1 MKDCLT
7 MEKTVSYQEA
17 PERIGDLLK
26 DVTDNGDRYVVEQ
39 DGVPTAV
46 VVPFALYQQ
55 WKERRTRFFSQMR
68 DAGDR
73 AGLGEDEAVL
83 RIDEAIR
90 ANRSSS

>member
-1 MKDCLT
+1 
-7 MEKTVSYQEA
+7 MEKTVSYQDA

-26 DVTDNGDRYVVEQ
+26 DVSDNGDRYVVEQ

-55 WKERRTRFFSQMR
+55 WKERRQRFFSRMR

-73 AGLGEDEAVL
+73 AGLSEDEAVQ
-83 RIDEAIR
+83 RTDEAVDAI
-90 ANRSSS
+90 RSSS